1 MNSRIFTLT
10 VTLFVLTGFSLTAQ
24 EFDGYYTPFYTDK
37 FRQLKEELPGPN
49 SFRTAS
55 GAPGSQ
61 YYQQKADYQI
71 NVSLN
76 EAEKTIAGTETI
88 TYHNN
93 SPDDLDYLWIQLDQN
108 MRALD
113 SDRKKIEQVKM
124 EDRADGS
131 QKMTFGRMKRLRNEF
146 DGGFRIEEVK
156 NASGKDLAHV
166 INQTMMRIDLPEP
179 LKAGNK
185 TQIKIK
191 WWFPINNRMEVGGRS
206 GYEWFEDE
214 DNGIFTIA
222 QFFPRMAVYNE
233 IEGWQ
238 NKQFLGRGEF
248 ALPFGDYLVNITVPA
263 DHIVGATGELQNTSV
278 LTSEQRSRFQKARTS
293 DSPVLIVTEEEAR
306 ENEKE
311 KSTDM
316 KTWTFKAQNVRDFAF
331 ATSRKFIWDAMGVQI
346 GGKTIMAMS
355 YYPKEG
361 NPLWEQYSTEAVAH
375 TIHTYSKYTIDYD
388 YPVAISVHT
397 KWIGMEYPMI
407 CFNGGRP
414 EPDGTYSQS
423 TKYGMISV
431 IIHEV
436 GHNFFP
442 MIINS
447 DERHWTWMDEG
458 LNTFVQFLTEQEWE
472 PDYPSRAS
480 TIKIVDY
487 MKSDPSRMVPIMTN
501 SESLIQFGQNAYAK
515 TATGLVI
522 LRETIM
528 GRELFDF
535 AFKKYAQRWA
545 YKHPTPAD
553 FFRTMEDA
561 SAVDLDWFWRG
572 WFYSI
577 DYCDIGLKSVSWLQV
592 NDGNPEMARANAETF
607 RFEKPRTLTA
617 LRNQEA
623 GMITRVEQNENL
635 LDFYS
640 TYDKYD
646 FDEEDISRFENYR
659 MELDEEQ
666 SALLDSEL
674 NYYEVEFE
682 LVGGLVMPVI
692 LNFEFDDGSNE
703 IYRIPAQIWQRKNK
717 TATKLFWFDKPIKG
731 ITLDPFYETADVDRN
746 NNYWPHKTEPS
757 SFELYKS
764 KRAYKNRKR
773 GPNPMQEANEKKVT
787 K

>member
-414 EPDGTYSQS
+414 RARRNLFS
-423 TKYGMISV
+423 KYQIR
-431 IIHEV
+431 
-436 GHNFFP
+436 
-442 MIINS
+442 
-447 DERHWTWMDEG
+447 D
-458 LNTFVQFLTEQEWE
+458 
-472 PDYPSRAS
+472 
-480 TIKIVDY
+480 
-487 MKSDPSRMVPIMTN
+487 
-501 SESLIQFGQNAYAK
+501 
-515 TATGLVI
+515 
-522 LRETIM
+522 
-528 GRELFDF
+528 
-535 AFKKYAQRWA
+535 
-545 YKHPTPAD
+545 
-553 FFRTMEDA
+553 
-561 SAVDLDWFWRG
+561 
-572 WFYSI
+572 
-577 DYCDIGLKSVSWLQV
+577 DIG
-592 NDGNPEMARANAETF
+592 DHT
-607 RFEKPRTLTA
+607 
-617 LRNQEA
+617 
-623 GMITRVEQNENL
+623 
-635 LDFYS
+635 
-640 TYDKYD
+640 
-646 FDEEDISRFENYR
+646 
-659 MELDEEQ
+659 
-666 SALLDSEL
+666 
-674 NYYEVEFE
+674 
-682 LVGGLVMPVI
+682 
-692 LNFEFDDGSNE
+692 
-703 IYRIPAQIWQRKNK
+703 
-717 TATKLFWFDKPIKG
+717 
-731 ITLDPFYETADVDRN
+731 
-746 NNYWPHKTEPS
+746 
-757 SFELYKS
+757 
-764 KRAYKNRKR
+764 
-773 GPNPMQEANEKKVT
+773 
-787 K
+787 